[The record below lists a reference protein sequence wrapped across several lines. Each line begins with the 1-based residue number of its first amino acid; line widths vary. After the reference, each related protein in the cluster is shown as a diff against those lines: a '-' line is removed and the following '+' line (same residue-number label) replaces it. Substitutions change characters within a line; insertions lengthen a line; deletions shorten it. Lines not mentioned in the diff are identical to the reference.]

1 MGEIQYSQVQTMINH
16 SDRCFTHL
24 GDLDISFVLFNISSI
39 FFLHLVSVTKAKI
52 KILFVSPFP
61 TDPIKFVRPWKF
73 YWREKKKRKFFR
85 FRSGNERKL
94 FVQFQFGILLELR
107 MTSLKV
113 ISKSNNNDGHHMVCR
128 CCRKPERLKK
138 TLISNA
144 LKKIGSKNTCYY
156 ICKIWMYL
164 I

>member
-1 MGEIQYSQVQTMINH
+1 MINH

-24 GDLDISFVLFNISSI
+24 GDLDISFVLFNISSN

-61 TDPIKFVRPWKF
+61 TDPIKSVQPGKF

-113 ISKSNNNDGHHMVCR
+113 IEANPY
-128 CCRKPERLKK
+128 RKAITTMDTTWCVGAVENRKGWKK
-138 TLISNA
+138 LWLATH
-144 LKKIGSKNTCYY
+144 
-156 ICKIWMYL
+156 
-164 I
+164 